1 MVNTRG
7 RCTGKLTAGA
17 LALLLFQAS
26 GCAPTEPNDVNTL
39 EIVLVRAKTLSVD
52 AWIADDDEERAKGL
66 MFKTAEEMAPPREG
80 VERGM
85 LFVFQRDTDG
95 GFWMRNTIIN
105 LDIAYIKSDGTIVQT
120 FTMAALDE
128 RSYRPRMSYRFALE
142 VNAGVFERHGIGEG
156 DKVEIPD
163 SVLKQQ

>member
-1 MVNTRG
+1 MLNMRASRLAAVPTFAIVMLLVQATG
-7 RCTGKLTAGA
+7 CT
-17 LALLLFQAS
+17 
-26 GCAPTEPNDVNTL
+26 PTEPNDVNTL
-39 EIVLVRAKTLSVD
+39 ETVSVRAKTLSVD

-66 MFKTAEEMAPPREG
+66 MFKTAEDMAPPRDG

-163 SVLKQQ
+163 TVLKRQ

>member
-1 MVNTRG
+1 MVGTRG
-7 RCTGKLTAGA
+7 SCSGILILGA
-17 LALLLFQAS
+17 LALLLFQIS
-26 GCAPTEPNDVNTL
+26 GCTPTEPNDVTTL
-39 EIVLVRAKTLSVD
+39 ETASIKAKTLSVD

-105 LDIAYIKSDGTIVQT
+105 LDIAFIKSDGTIVQT

-142 VNAGVFERHGIGEG
+142 VNAGVFARHDIGEG

-163 SVLKQQ
+163 SVLRQQ